1 MSVLIRKI
9 LLGLLLS
16 FITLPALA
24 ENTILVL
31 GDSLSAAYG
40 LKPEQGWSA
49 LLQKRL
55 QKNLLPYRVAND
67 SVSGDTTSNGLVR
80 LPFAL
85 VSNHPVITII
95 ELGAN
100 DGLRGLSLDEIRK
113 NLKAMI
119 AMCKSA
125 HSKVVLVGIQL
136 PPNYGP
142 EYTAQFQA
150 IYTTLTIE
158 NKISLVPSLLAGFES
173 DRKLFQEDG
182 LHPVASAQNQMLD
195 NVWVVLK
202 PLLKS

>member
-40 LKPEQGWSA
+40 LKPEQGWTA

-85 VSNHPVITII
+85 VNNHPVITII

-100 DGLRGLSLDEIRK
+100 DGLRGLSLDEVRR

-125 HSKVVLVGIQL
+125 HSRVILVGIQL

-142 EYTAQFQA
+142 EYTAKFQA
-150 IYTTLTIE
+150 LYKELTAE
-158 NKISLVPSLLAGFES
+158 NNISLVPSLLAGIES

-182 LHPVASAQNQMLD
+182 LHPVALAQHQMLD

-202 PLLKS
+202 PLLK